1 MSERT
6 SNPAGATSGQGGQ
19 KQEKSKFRMESQQ
32 ERTARAKLQMEK
44 RWDKLEAARN
54 RLANQKPPKKRGPLR
69 RVGGAAGHGVH
80 GFVHGKLYE
89 VEHENVGT
97 EGAHRSELAGEVVG
111 GKMVRFAQKRVR
123 TRPARAAARAES
135 QYIKAQAD
143 YQARKLAQEQP
154 EAFKSAAARLWH
166 REKLKRQYRKQARE
180 AAKQGARAA
189 EKTAVTSEK
198 LAEKA
203 VGAVRRHP
211 VGALLLAAC
220 VLLLVVM
227 QSCMSSL
234 VSVGNGTVGA
244 VAASTYPAQDG
255 DMLGAEA
262 AYCALEAELQ
272 HYLDTYT
279 STHDYD
285 EYHFDLDAIEHDP
298 YVLISMLSALHEGE
312 WTLEEVRGTLQT
324 IFDRQYILTENVVT
338 ERRYYIETDTWTDSE
353 GNTHTSSYRVYYDYY
368 ICTVT
373 LKNEDLSH
381 LPIYIMSGEQL
392 SRYALYM
399 AALGNRPDL
408 FPNSGYVDKYITNPP
423 QPYDVPEQYLSDPD
437 FAALLTEA
445 EKYLGY
451 PYVWGGSSP
460 ATSFDCSGFL
470 SYVLNQ
476 CGWDVGRLGAQGL
489 YNYCTPVSSPRPG
502 DLVFFRYT
510 YDAPNPDG
518 VTHCG
523 LYVGDGM
530 MLHCGDPVQFTSLNT
545 SYWQSHFYAWGR
557 LP

>member
-44 RWDKLEAARN
+44 RWDKLETARN

-69 RVGGAAGHGVH
+69 RMGGAAEHGVH

-111 GKMVRFAQKRVR
+111 GKMVRFARKRVR

-135 QYIKAQAD
+135 QFIKAQAD
-143 YQARKLAQEQP
+143 YQTRKLAQEQP
-154 EAFKSAAARLWH
+154 ETFKSAAARLWH

-262 AYCALEAELQ
+262 AYCTLEAELQ
-272 HYLDTYT
+272 NYLDTYT
-279 STHDYD
+279 STHSYGVYQEEIKSLQKDYA
-285 EYHFDLDAIEHDP
+285 DLWGP
-298 YVLISMLSALHEGE
+298 
-312 WTLEEVRGTLQT
+312 
-324 IFDRQYILTENVVT
+324 
-338 ERRYYIETDTWTDSE
+338 
-353 GNTHTSSYRVYYDYY
+353 
-368 ICTVT
+368 
-373 LKNEDLSH
+373 
-381 LPIYIMSGEQL
+381 
-392 SRYALYM
+392 
-399 AALGNRPDL
+399 
-408 FPNSGYVDKYITNPP
+408 
-423 QPYDVPEQYLSDPD
+423 LSD
-437 FAALLTEA
+437 LLQ
-445 EKYLGY
+445 K
-451 PYVWGGSSP
+451 
-460 ATSFDCSGFL
+460 L
-470 SYVLNQ
+470 SEV
-476 CGWDVGRLGAQGL
+476 VRL
-489 YNYCTPVSSPRPG
+489 
-502 DLVFFRYT
+502 
-510 YDAPNPDG
+510 
-518 VTHCG
+518 
-523 LYVGDGM
+523 
-530 MLHCGDPVQFTSLNT
+530 
-545 SYWQSHFYAWGR
+545 
-557 LP
+557 